1 MYPNDD
7 KSRTDT
13 GGELSRRD
21 TKDVLHYGRTNHKSN
36 ERGQGMKGRVY
47 TIGVVISFLALAG
60 VAEAITGRGD
70 YTISSILL
78 AVGFVMCLTGYRHEQ

>member
-1 MYPNDD
+1 
-7 KSRTDT
+7 
-13 GGELSRRD
+13 
-21 TKDVLHYGRTNHKSN
+21 
-36 ERGQGMKGRVY
+36 MKGRVY

-78 AVGFVMCLTGYRHEQ
+78 AVGFAMCLTGYRHEQ